1 MFPTGLTLA
10 TSQEW
15 PRNIVRNACRL
26 TMTCSMLLPVW
37 RQCWTSLFLRGS
49 TTVCQ
54 RWFSMLLCC
63 GNRSGKSE
71 IYPNSGGHRH
81 HPFRA
86 GHGWVGRAQSGLR
99 SGTFLQRI
107 FTKIHRSATS
117 MSWSHYFS
125 GGKWALKGKHWSWSS
140 ISTSL
145 SSHASMPPGWNSIS
159 YQSASSSC
167 RDYVKYSHPL
177 SPDKIYPYPF
187 PFPDG
192 AEAGSPDNKYG
203 PILRCIANGGWL
215 LKSNKLEQHDW
226 IFEIYG
232 IFNLRVD
239 DELGLGY

>member
-1 MFPTGLTLA
+1 
-10 TSQEW
+10 
-15 PRNIVRNACRL
+15 
-26 TMTCSMLLPVW
+26 
-37 RQCWTSLFLRGS
+37 
-49 TTVCQ
+49 
-54 RWFSMLLCC
+54 
-63 GNRSGKSE
+63 
-71 IYPNSGGHRH
+71 
-81 HPFRA
+81 
-86 GHGWVGRAQSGLR
+86 
-99 SGTFLQRI
+99 
-107 FTKIHRSATS
+107 
-117 MSWSHYFS
+117 
-125 GGKWALKGKHWSWSS
+125 
-140 ISTSL
+140 
-145 SSHASMPPGWNSIS
+145 MPPGWNSIS